1 MWCGECGVGDGGGGG
16 GGAGHLVVTCS
27 STEQLS
33 S

>member
-27 STEQLS
+27 STEQLCS
-33 S
+33 